1 MIFTDNKYTRCYFN
15 IVNRALSR
23 AEGDMYL
30 EKHHIIPKSLG
41 GSNDKSNL
49 VKLTAKEHFL
59 CHRLLTKM
67 VDDPKAKIKMHNAVF
82 QMTIS
87 SKNQNR
93 YKITSRVYTIL
104 KQNKSLAMTG
114 NKYGRGPTSE
124 ATKLK
129 ITQAKKGKSVNK
141 GKSISVEQRLKL
153 SAALKGRQPWN
164 KGLTYTHKKAPVDNN
179 LGSES

>member
-1 MIFTDNKYTRCYFN
+1 MIFTDNKYTRCYFS
-15 IVNRALSR
+15 IVHRALSR
-23 AEGDMYL
+23 VVGDMYV

-67 VDDPKAKIKMHNAVF
+67 VDDPTAKIKMHNAVF

-87 SKNQNR
+87 SKNQSR

-104 KQNKSLAMTG
+104 KQNKSLAMAG

-129 ITQAKKGKSVNK
+129 ISQAKKGKSVNK
-141 GKSISVEQRLKL
+141 GKSISVEQRQKL

-164 KGLTYTHKKAPVDNN
+164 KGLTYNHKSSLLAQR
-179 LGSES
+179 

>member
-1 MIFTDNKYTRCYFN
+1 
-15 IVNRALSR
+15 
-23 AEGDMYL
+23 
-30 EKHHIIPKSLG
+30 
-41 GSNDKSNL
+41 
-49 VKLTAKEHFL
+49 
-59 CHRLLTKM
+59 M

-87 SKNQNR
+87 SKNQSR

-104 KQNKSLAMTG
+104 KQNKSLAMAG

-129 ITQAKKGKSVNK
+129 ISQAKKGKSVNK
-141 GKSISVEQRLKL
+141 GKSISVEQRQKL

-164 KGLTYTHKKAPVDNN
+164 KGLTYNHKSS
-179 LGSES
+179 LGSPR

>member
-1 MIFTDNKYTRCYFN
+1 MIFTDNKYTRCYFS
-15 IVNRALSR
+15 IVHRALSR
-23 AEGDMYL
+23 TICNFYS

-41 GSNDKSNL
+41 GSNDKNNIVS
-49 VKLTAKEHFL
+49 LTAKEHFV

-67 VDDPKAKIKMHNAVF
+67 VNDPESKTKMHHAVF

-93 YKITSRVYTIL
+93 YKITSRVYAIL
-104 KQNKSLAMTG
+104 KQNKSLAMAG

-129 ITQAKKGKSVNK
+129 ISQAKKGKSVNK
-141 GKSISVEQRLKL
+141 GKSISVEQRQKL

-164 KGLTYTHKKAPVDNN
+164 KGLTYNHKSS
-179 LGSES
+179 LGSPR